1 MKFYIAGLIVEMW
14 EAKTLTQQNGNL
26 RTTNVTT
33 VSNDLS
39 EIEFS
44 FDENPSGTKS
54 SATSHRADEMAETTQ
69 NIHRVHRVLT
79 PDVIARIQ
87 ALDKEDDIATCQT
100 EITSRKIP
108 HRANYKLGA
117 DFTGDSSRHVIEM
130 KDGDRLDDSGR
141 FIIRSVVIVKNS
153 ASPLGFFIRQGDGL
167 FKKHGIFVSRVTQG
181 SIVDANG
188 LLKVGDEIIAV
199 NYVDIEG
206 FNLDDVVQMIQAPRK
221 LILTIR
227 INTFLIK
234 RSSSVGDAYSSVPT
248 NINQKA
254 EKTTSKTLKI
264 KGKQSRADD
273 YKEPSS
279 KGKQTEQTETVNF
292 KVDNN
297 ANEHRDVLKSSVH
310 SEDSATIEDL
320 INAIRAQNNRSK
332 KSRRNFEH
340 GENNSAQ
347 SSEDPRNSTGSLC
360 KQKDLN
366 KAENPQIRKPSNDGI
381 ILSTRTAQI
390 ASRKS
395 STLTPVTS
403 VNLIF
408 DDPDDFTVSAPPTK
422 HSISNEESLKVYSS
436 GISSRSPPGS
446 PGGSPKA
453 RRRLPSVPGDTAR
466 TSRCNSDSPSES
478 GSPTPNK
485 PLLSLPA
492 EPRSRRMLPTPP
504 PSPVAPHKAELSNSR
519 KTSSTTGE
527 NPESGKS
534 NRNSWS
540 GSVDSETMEEKS
552 PAPSPSRKESGL
564 SLSQIFGAFALRTHP
579 DATDAPD
586 KSKDGGKTES
596 SSPQTPMRK
605 SESHRDDI
613 LVRQRHSLLLHSYVS
628 GGLQPPS
635 GPKRLTSRSSQPN
648 LKLLMPVQEEP
659 AKSKL
664 STASPGSHESSKF
677 SPKLTR
683 RRASLASIT
692 DKSLT
697 NQLPT
702 QDLNDAER
710 LRSEAETGFLIFP
723 DDYTGHNLLSSH
735 AVSGMVSLHI
745 IKATHL
751 PFADK
756 KLLEKKK
763 KVYCAVEVDFERK
776 AFTST
781 KRASKT
787 LTWDE
792 VFEVEVQHGREVCLS
807 CFISSHEFD
816 KPVAKASFNLSPFVR
831 CGQQHNVVFRMH
843 PQGAIHLKMEF
854 IEMKT
859 LLKRAP
865 SDRISGVFGFQLNV
879 TSRNDNASVPLIVR
893 KCVDEIENRG
903 LLAVGLYR
911 ISGNARRKRQLKAQ
925 FDEDSTTVDLS
936 EDNYPDINV
945 IAGILKDYL
954 RELPEPLIT
963 ESLSKL
969 LINAA
974 KEQVQDQDLA
984 SQKRVL
990 SKLLVQLPQN
1000 NRETLVY
1007 LLNHFLRVIAE
1018 KETNKMDAHNLSVC
1032 FGPVL
1037 LCPPANLTEGKD
1049 LLDLKLHIKIVEFL
1063 IYLWKNTSVTPG

>member
-1 MKFYIAGLIVEMW
+1 MKFSIAGLIVEMW

-26 RTTNVTT
+26 CTTNVTT
-33 VSNDLS
+33 VSNELS
-39 EIEFS
+39 EIKFS
-44 FDENPSGTKS
+44 FDESPSGTKS
-54 SATSHRADEMAETTQ
+54 HATTHGAEEMTETAQ
-69 NIHRVHRVLT
+69 NIVQRVLT
-79 PDVIARIQ
+79 PDIIARIQ
-87 ALDKEDDIATCQT
+87 AVDNRDDIATCQT
-100 EITSRKIP
+100 DIYKNRKIP
-108 HRANYKLGA
+108 HRGNYKLGA
-117 DFTGDSSRHVIEM
+117 DYVGDLLRHAVEM
-130 KDGDRLDDSGR
+130 KDGDRLDESGMC
-141 FIIRSVVIVKNS
+141 IIRNVVIVKNS

-167 FKKHGIFVSRVTQG
+167 FKKHGIFVSRVTQE

-199 NYVDIEG
+199 NYVEIDG
-206 FNLDDVVQMIQAPRK
+206 FNLDDVVRMIQAPRK

-227 INTFLIK
+227 INAFLIK
-234 RSSSVGDAYSSVPT
+234 SSSSVGDAFSS
-248 NINQKA
+248 IASKEEKA
-254 EKTTSKTLKI
+254 TSKALKF
-264 KGKQSRADD
+264 KSKQSRAND
-273 YKEPSS
+273 YKEPSN
-279 KGKQTEQTETVNF
+279 KGKQTQQTETENL
-292 KVDNN
+292 KVDKN
-297 ANEHRDVLKSSVH
+297 ANEHREVLKSSNH

-320 INAIRAQNNRSK
+320 INAIRAQNSRSK
-332 KSRRNFEH
+332 KSKRNFEH
-340 GENNSAQ
+340 GENNCEL
-347 SSEDPRNSTGSLC
+347 SSEGPRHSNGSLYY
-360 KQKDLN
+360 KQSDLN
-366 KAENPQIRKPSNDGI
+366 QAENPQIGKPSNDGI
-381 ILSTRTAQI
+381 ILSTRTPQI
-390 ASRKS
+390 TSRKS

-408 DDPDDFTVSAPPTK
+408 DDPDDFAVTAPPTK
-422 HSISNEESLKVYSS
+422 HSFSSEESLKVHSS
-436 GISSRSPPGS
+436 GISSRSLPSS
-446 PGGSPKA
+446 PGGSPKT
-453 RRRLPSVPGDTAR
+453 RRRLPCVPGDTTR
-466 TSRCNSDSPSES
+466 TSRSNTNSDGRSEN
-478 GSPTPNK
+478 GSPPANK
-485 PLLSLPA
+485 PLLSLPG
-492 EPRSRRMLPTPP
+492 EPRSRRILPTPP
-504 PSPVAPHKAELSNSR
+504 PSPVAQHKAELPNSR
-519 KTSSTTGE
+519 KTSSTSVE

-540 GSVDSETMEEKS
+540 GSPDSETMEEKS
-552 PAPSPSRKESGL
+552 PAPSRKESGL
-564 SLSQIFGAFALRTHP
+564 SLSNIFGAFGSRTHS
-579 DATDAPD
+579 DATDAPE

-596 SSPQTPMRK
+596 SFPKRPTRK

-613 LVRQRHSLLLHSYVS
+613 LVQQRQSLLLHSYVA

-635 GPKRLTSRSSQPN
+635 GPRRLTSRSSQPN
-648 LKLLMPVQEEP
+648 LKLLPVQEEP
-659 AKSKL
+659 SKSKL
-664 STASPGSHESSKF
+664 STASPGEQENSKL

-697 NQLPT
+697 NQLPA
-702 QDLNDAER
+702 QDLSDADR

-781 KRASKT
+781 KRASKA

-807 CFISSHEFD
+807 CFIASHDFD
-816 KPVAKASFNLSPFVR
+816 KPVTKASFYLSPFVR

-879 TSRNDNASVPLIVR
+879 TSRNEKASVPLIVR
-893 KCVDEIENRG
+893 KCVDEIEKRG

-936 EDNYPDINV
+936 EESYPDIHL

-990 SKLLVQLPQN
+990 SKLLIQLPQN

-1007 LLNHFLRVIAE
+1007 LLNHFLRIIAE

-1037 LCPPANLTEGKD
+1037 LCPPASLTEGKD
-1049 LLDLKLHIKIVEFL
+1049 LLDLKLHNRIVEFL
-1063 IYLWKNTSVTPG
+1063 IYLWRNTNVNPG

>member
-1 MKFYIAGLIVEMW
+1 MKFYIAGFIVEMW
-14 EAKTLTQQNGNL
+14 EAKALTQQNGNL
-26 RTTNVTT
+26 CTTNLTT
-33 VSNDLS
+33 LSNELN
-39 EIEFS
+39 EIKFS
-44 FDENPSGTKS
+44 FEEGAKS
-54 SATSHRADEMAETTQ
+54 PATIHGAEEMTETTQ
-69 NIHRVHRVLT
+69 NLVHRVLT
-79 PDVIARIQ
+79 SDIIARIQ
-87 ALDKEDDIATCQT
+87 AMDNEDDIATCQT
-100 EITSRKIP
+100 EITNRKIP
-108 HRANYKLGA
+108 LQANYKFGA
-117 DFTGDSSRHVIEM
+117 DYTGDSSRHAVER
-130 KDGDRLDDSGR
+130 KDGDHLDESGM
-141 FIIRSVVIVKNS
+141 FIIRNVVIIKNS
-153 ASPLGFFIRQGDGL
+153 ASPLGFFIRQGDGSY
-167 FKKHGIFVSRVTQG
+167 KKNGIFVSRVTQG

-199 NYVDIEG
+199 NYVDIDG
-206 FNLDDVVQMIQAPRK
+206 FSLDDVVRMIQAPRK
-221 LILTIR
+221 LILTIQ
-227 INTFLIK
+227 INAFLVK
-234 RSSSVGDAYSSVPT
+234 SSSSVDDAFSSLAT
-248 NINQKA
+248 KGEKA
-254 EKTTSKTLKI
+254 KSKASKI
-264 KGKQSRADD
+264 KGKQSRAND
-273 YKEPSS
+273 YKEPSN
-279 KGKQTEQTETVNF
+279 KGKQSPEWENL
-292 KVDNN
+292 KVDKN
-297 ANEHRDVLKSSVH
+297 ANEHRDILKSSNH

-320 INAIRAQNNRSK
+320 INAIRVQNNRSK
-332 KSRRNFEH
+332 KSKRHFEH
-340 GENNSAQ
+340 GENKCEPSSA
-347 SSEDPRNSTGSLC
+347 NGSLH
-360 KQKDLN
+360 KQRDLN

-381 ILSTRTAQI
+381 ILSTRTPQI
-390 ASRKS
+390 ASPKS

-408 DDPDDFTVSAPPTK
+408 DDPDVLTVPVPPTK
-422 HSISNEESLKVYSS
+422 HTISNDESLKVYSS
-436 GISSRSPPGS
+436 GISSPSPSGS
-446 PGGSPKA
+446 PGSSPKA
-453 RRRLPSVPGDTAR
+453 RRRLPSLPGDATRA
-466 TSRCNSDSPSES
+466 SRCNNDGRSEN
-478 GSPTPNK
+478 GSPTATK
-485 PLLSLPA
+485 PLLSLPG

-519 KTSSTTGE
+519 KTSSTSSE

-540 GSVDSETMEEKS
+540 GSVDSETMEENS
-552 PAPSPSRKESGL
+552 PAPAPARKESGL
-564 SLSQIFGAFALRTHP
+564 SLSHILGAFALRPHS
-579 DATDAPD
+579 DASNAPE
-586 KSKDGGKTES
+586 KNMDGSKTES
-596 SSPQTPMRK
+596 SASQRPMRK

-613 LVRQRHSLLLHSYVS
+613 LIQQRQSLLLHSYVS
-628 GGLQPPS
+628 GRLQPPS

-648 LKLLMPVQEEP
+648 LKLLMPVQEESS
-659 AKSKL
+659 KSKL
-664 STASPGSHESSKF
+664 STGSPGPHENSKF
-677 SPKLTR
+677 SPMLTR
-683 RRASLASIT
+683 RRASLASIP

-697 NQLPT
+697 NQLPA
-702 QDLNDAER
+702 QDLTDVDR

-745 IKATHL
+745 IKAMHL

-763 KVYCAVEVDFERK
+763 KVYFAVEVDFERK
-776 AFTST
+776 AFTTT
-781 KRASKT
+781 KRASKA

-807 CFISSHEFD
+807 CFIASHDFD
-816 KPVAKASFNLSPFVR
+816 KPVTKASFNLSPFVR
-831 CGQQHNVVFRMH
+831 CGHQHNVVFRMH

-879 TSRNDNASVPLIVR
+879 TSLNDNASVPLIVR
-893 KCVDEIENRG
+893 KCVDEIEKRG

-925 FDEDSTTVDLS
+925 FDEDSTAVDLS
-936 EDNYPDINV
+936 QDNYPDINV

-974 KEQVQDQDLA
+974 KEQVQDQDLT

-1018 KETNKMDAHNLSVC
+1018 KETNKMDARNLSVC

-1063 IYLWKNTSVTPG
+1063 IYLWRNTNVTPG

>member
-1 MKFYIAGLIVEMW
+1 MKFYIVGLIVEMW

-26 RTTNVTT
+26 CTTNVTT
-33 VSNDLS
+33 LSNELN
-39 EIEFS
+39 EIKFS
-44 FDENPSGTKS
+44 FDEKS
-54 SATSHRADEMAETTQ
+54 SGAKSHATIHGAENMTETTQ
-69 NIHRVHRVLT
+69 NIVHRVLT
-79 PDVIARIQ
+79 SDIIARIQ
-87 ALDKEDDIATCQT
+87 AMDNEDDIATRQT
-100 EITSRKIP
+100 DITNRKIP
-108 HRANYKLGA
+108 LQANYKLGA
-117 DFTGDSSRHVIEM
+117 DYTGDLSRQAVEM
-130 KDGDRLDDSGR
+130 KDGDRLDESGM
-141 FIIRSVVIVKNS
+141 FIIRNVVIVKNS

-188 LLKVGDEIIAV
+188 LLKVGNEIIAV
-199 NYVDIEG
+199 NYVDIDG
-206 FNLDDVVQMIQAPRK
+206 FSLDDVVRMIQAPRK
-221 LILTIR
+221 LILTIQ
-227 INTFLIK
+227 INAFPVK
-234 RSSSVGDAYSSVPT
+234 GSSFVGDAFSSLAT
-248 NINQKA
+248 KGEKGKSKA
-254 EKTTSKTLKI
+254 SKI
-264 KGKQSRADD
+264 KSKQSRAND
-273 YKEPSS
+273 YREPSNQ
-279 KGKQTEQTETVNF
+279 GKQSQQTEKGNG
-292 KVDNN
+292 KVDKN
-297 ANEHRDVLKSSVH
+297 ANEHRDILKSSNH
-310 SEDSATIEDL
+310 SEDSATIEEL
-320 INAIRAQNNRSK
+320 INAIRVQNNRSK
-332 KSRRNFEH
+332 KSKRHFEH
-340 GENNSAQ
+340 GENNCEP
-347 SSEDPRNSTGSLC
+347 SSEDSRLSNGSLHR
-360 KQKDLN
+360 QRDLN

-381 ILSTRTAQI
+381 ILSARTPQI
-390 ASRKS
+390 ASPKS

-408 DDPDDFTVSAPPTK
+408 DDPDVLTVSASPTK
-422 HSISNEESLKVYSS
+422 HVLLNEESLKVNSS

-446 PGGSPKA
+446 PGSSPKA
-453 RRRLPSVPGDTAR
+453 RRRLPSVPGDTTCTR
-466 TSRCNSDSPSES
+466 
-478 GSPTPNK
+478 GSPPANK
-485 PLLSLPA
+485 PLLSPPG

-519 KTSSTTGE
+519 KTSSATGE

-534 NRNSWS
+534 NQNSWS
-540 GSVDSETMEEKS
+540 GSVDSEMTEEKS
-552 PAPSPSRKESGL
+552 PAPAPSRKESGL
-564 SLSQIFGAFALRTHP
+564 SLSHILGAFASRPHS
-579 DATDAPD
+579 DATNAPE
-586 KSKDGGKTES
+586 KNMDGGKTES
-596 SSPQTPMRK
+596 SALQRPMRK

-613 LVRQRHSLLLHSYVS
+613 LVQQKQSFLLHSYVS

-648 LKLLMPVQEEP
+648 LKLLMPVQEELS
-659 AKSKL
+659 KSKL
-664 STASPGSHESSKF
+664 STGSPGPHENSKF
-677 SPKLTR
+677 SPMLTR

-697 NQLPT
+697 NQLPA
-702 QDLNDAER
+702 QNLSDADR

-776 AFTST
+776 AFTTT
-781 KRASKT
+781 KRASKA

-807 CFISSHEFD
+807 CFIASHDFD
-816 KPVAKASFNLSPFVR
+816 KPVTKASFNLSPFVR

-893 KCVDEIENRG
+893 KCVEEIEKRG

-925 FDEDSTTVDLS
+925 FDEDSTAVDLS
-936 EDNYPDINV
+936 EDSYPDINV

-990 SKLLVQLPQN
+990 SKLLAQLPQS

-1018 KETNKMDAHNLSVC
+1018 KETNKMDARNLSVC

-1049 LLDLKLHIKIVEFL
+1049 LLDLKLHIRIVEFL
-1063 IYLWKNTSVTPG
+1063 IYLWRNTNVTPG

>member
-1 MKFYIAGLIVEMW
+1 MW
-14 EAKTLTQQNGNL
+14 EVKTLTQQNGNL
-26 RTTNVTT
+26 CTAKVTT
-33 VSNDLS
+33 VSDELS
-39 EIEFS
+39 EIKFS
-44 FDENPSGTKS
+44 FDEEPSGRKPLGTRHG
-54 SATSHRADEMAETTQ
+54 AEQMTETTQ
-69 NIHRVHRVLT
+69 NIVYRVLT
-79 PDVIARIQ
+79 PDIIAKIQ
-87 ALDKEDDIATCQT
+87 AVDNGDDIATCQT
-100 EITSRKIP
+100 DVTKRKIP
-108 HRANYKLGA
+108 HRETYKQGAN
-117 DFTGDSSRHVIEM
+117 FTGDLSRDTVEM
-130 KDGDRLDDSGR
+130 KDGDCLDESGM
-141 FIIRSVVIVKNS
+141 FITRDVVIIKNS

-167 FKKHGIFVSRVTQG
+167 LKKHGIFVSRVSQG

-188 LLKVGDEIIAV
+188 LLQVGNEIIAV
-199 NYVDIEG
+199 NYVEIDG
-206 FNLDDVVQMIQAPRK
+206 FHLDDVVRMIQAPRK

-227 INTFLIK
+227 INAFIINS
-234 RSSSVGDAYSSVPT
+234 SSSVGDVFSSLAT
-248 NINQKA
+248 KGEKA
-254 EKTTSKTLKI
+254 TPKVSKFKS
-264 KGKQSRADD
+264 KQSRAND
-273 YKEPSS
+273 YKEPSN
-279 KGKQTEQTETVNF
+279 KGKQTQQTEPENL
-292 KVDNN
+292 KVDKN
-297 ANEHRDVLKSSVH
+297 ANEHRDILKSSNH
-310 SEDSATIEDL
+310 SEDSSTIEDL
-320 INAIRAQNNRSK
+320 INAIRAQNKRSK
-332 KSRRNFEH
+332 KSKRQFEP
-340 GENNSAQ
+340 GKNNPEP
-347 SSEDPRNSTGSLC
+347 SSEKPRNSNGSLC
-360 KQKDLN
+360 KQEDLN
-366 KAENPQIRKPSNDGI
+366 TAENPQIRKPSNDGI
-381 ILSTRTAQI
+381 ILSTRTPQI
-390 ASRKS
+390 DSRKS

-408 DDPDDFTVSAPPTK
+408 DDPDDFTVASPPTK
-422 HSISNEESLKVYSS
+422 PSFSNEESLKAYSS
-436 GISSRSPPGS
+436 EISSRSPTVS

-453 RRRLPSVPGDTAR
+453 RRRLPSVPGDTTR
-466 TSRCNSDSPSES
+466 TSRSNSDGRSEN
-478 GSPTPNK
+478 GSPPATK

-492 EPRSRRMLPTPP
+492 EPRNRRMLPTPP
-504 PSPVAPHKAELSNSR
+504 PSPVAQHKTELSNSR
-519 KTSSTTGE
+519 KTSSTSGE

-540 GSVDSETMEEKS
+540 GSADSETMEEKS
-552 PAPSPSRKESGL
+552 PSPSSSKKESGL
-564 SLSQIFGAFALRTHP
+564 SLSHIFGAFASRTDS
-579 DATDAPD
+579 DATDAPE
-586 KSKDGGKTES
+586 KSKDGGKPES
-596 SSPQTPMRK
+596 FLPKGPMRK
-605 SESHRDDI
+605 NESHQDDI
-613 LVRQRHSLLLHSYVS
+613 LVQQRQSLLLHSYVS
-628 GGLQPPS
+628 GRLQPPS

-648 LKLLMPVQEEP
+648 LKLLPVLEEHS
-659 AKSKL
+659 KSKL
-664 STASPGSHESSKF
+664 STASTDSHENFKF

-697 NQLPT
+697 NQLVA
-702 QDLNDAER
+702 QDINDADQ

-781 KRASKT
+781 KRASKA

-807 CFISSHEFD
+807 CFIASHDFD
-816 KPVAKASFNLSPFVR
+816 KPVTKASFNLSPFVR
-831 CGQQHNVVFRMH
+831 SGQQHNVVFRMH
-843 PQGAIHLKMEF
+843 PQGAVHLKMEF

-865 SDRISGVFGFQLNV
+865 SDRLSGVFGFQLNV

-893 KCVDEIENRG
+893 KCVDEIEKRG
-903 LLAVGLYR
+903 LLTVGLYR
-911 ISGNARRKRQLKAQ
+911 ISGNARRKRQVKAQ

-936 EDNYPDINV
+936 EENYPDIHL

-1018 KETNKMDAHNLSVC
+1018 KETNKMDARNLSVC

-1049 LLDLKLHIKIVEFL
+1049 LLDLKLHIRIVEFL
-1063 IYLWKNTSVTPG
+1063 IYLWRNTSATPG

>member
-1 MKFYIAGLIVEMW
+1 MVFVHLIDPVNQRDLKVKFYIAGLIVEMW

-26 RTTNVTT
+26 CARNVTT
-33 VSNDLS
+33 LSNELN
-39 EIEFS
+39 EIKFS
-44 FDENPSGTKS
+44 FEEKS
-54 SATSHRADEMAETTQ
+54 SDAKSHATIHGAEEMTETTQ
-69 NIHRVHRVLT
+69 NIVHRVLT
-79 PDVIARIQ
+79 SDIIARIQ
-87 ALDKEDDIATCQT
+87 AMDNGDDIATYQT
-100 EITSRKIP
+100 DITNRKIP
-108 HRANYKLGA
+108 LQANYKLGA
-117 DFTGDSSRHVIEM
+117 DYTGDSSRHAVEM
-130 KDGDRLDDSGR
+130 KDGDRLDESGM
-141 FIIRSVVIVKNS
+141 FIIRNVVIVKNS

-199 NYVDIEG
+199 NYVDIDG
-206 FNLDDVVQMIQAPRK
+206 FSLDDVVRMIQAPRK
-221 LILTIR
+221 LILTIQ
-227 INTFLIK
+227 INAFPVK
-234 RSSSVGDAYSSVPT
+234 SSSFVGDAFSSLAT
-248 NINQKA
+248 KGEKA
-254 EKTTSKTLKI
+254 KSKASKI
-264 KGKQSRADD
+264 KSKQSRAND
-273 YKEPSS
+273 YREPSNQAKQS
-279 KGKQTEQTETVNF
+279 QQTENGNL
-292 KVDNN
+292 KVDKN
-297 ANEHRDVLKSSVH
+297 ANEHRDILKSSNH
-310 SEDSATIEDL
+310 SEDSSTIEDL
-320 INAIRAQNNRSK
+320 INAIRVQNNRSK
-332 KSRRNFEH
+332 KSKRHFEH
-340 GENNSAQ
+340 GENKCEP
-347 SSEDPRNSTGSLC
+347 SSEDSRHSNGSLHR
-360 KQKDLN
+360 QRDLN
-366 KAENPQIRKPSNDGI
+366 KAENPLNRKPSNDGI
-381 ILSTRTAQI
+381 ILSTRTPQI
-390 ASRKS
+390 AIPKS

-408 DDPDDFTVSAPPTK
+408 DDSDVLAVPASPTK
-422 HSISNEESLKVYSS
+422 HIISNEESLKVYSS

-446 PGGSPKA
+446 PGSSPKA
-453 RRRLPSVPGDTAR
+453 RRRLPSVPGDTTR
-466 TSRCNSDSPSES
+466 
-478 GSPTPNK
+478 GSPPATK
-485 PLLSLPA
+485 PLLSPPG

-504 PSPVAPHKAELSNSR
+504 SSPVASHKAELSNSQ
-519 KTSSTTGE
+519 KTSSTTSESPE
-527 NPESGKS
+527 NGKL
-534 NRNSWS
+534 NQDSWS

-552 PAPSPSRKESGL
+552 TAPSPSRRESGL
-564 SLSQIFGAFALRTHP
+564 SSSQILGAFASRSHS
-579 DATDAPD
+579 DATNAPE
-586 KSKDGGKTES
+586 KNMDGVKTES
-596 SSPQTPMRK
+596 SASQRLARK

-613 LVRQRHSLLLHSYVS
+613 LVQQRQSLLLHSYVS

-659 AKSKL
+659 SKSKL
-664 STASPGSHESSKF
+664 STGSPGPHENSKF
-677 SPKLTR
+677 TPMFTR

-697 NQLPT
+697 NQLSA
-702 QDLNDAER
+702 QDLSDADR

-776 AFTST
+776 AFTTT
-781 KRASKT
+781 KRASKA

-807 CFISSHEFD
+807 CFIASHDFD
-816 KPVAKASFNLSPFVR
+816 KPVTKASFNLSPFVR

-879 TSRNDNASVPLIVR
+879 TSLNDNASVPLIVR
-893 KCVDEIENRG
+893 KCVEEIEKRG

-936 EDNYPDINV
+936 EDSYPDVNV

-990 SKLLVQLPQN
+990 SKLLVQLPQS

-1018 KETNKMDAHNLSVC
+1018 KETNKMDARNLSVC

-1049 LLDLKLHIKIVEFL
+1049 LLDLKLHIRIVEFL
-1063 IYLWKNTSVTPG
+1063 IYLWRNTNVTPE